1 MHTCLNR
8 EKTDDANRFMPFV
21 NCTNLVV
28 LMANSC
34 KIPAESKDFGLLGGK
49 ACLCPKEVFEMFR
62 IW

>member
-1 MHTCLNR
+1 MMLIILCLLR
-8 EKTDDANRFMPFV
+8 IVLTY
-21 NCTNLVV
+21 LVV

-62 IW
+62 IR